1 MRDTHYENSST
12 TILMFG
18 RTIMTRIDLAKRKSK
33 IHDTYNFIVL
43 RLVGE
48 VRIDATVIFF
58 QNFQIETGEM

>member
-1 MRDTHYENSST
+1 
-12 TILMFG
+12 MFG